1 MTRGERVIAF
11 IERYILTP
19 EGKHVGKPLVL
30 LEFQKR
36 FIKEIYDNP
45 AGTSRAYLSIARK
58 NGKSAIIAAIAL
70 AHIVGPEARQN
81 SQIISGARSREQASL
96 VFKLMQKMIGLS
108 PELRSKSVT
117 RITPSQKMITGIMMN
132 VEYRAI
138 SAEAGT
144 AHGLSPVLAIL
155 DEVGQIKG
163 PTDDFV
169 EAITTSQGA
178 HDNPLLIAISTQ
190 APTDNDLFSRWL
202 DDAEASQSPRVV
214 SHVYAAP
221 EDCDLLDKKAWL
233 AANPAMGEFRSI
245 TDLEDMAAVADR
257 LPSEENSF
265 RWLYL
270 NQRIEATAPFISKK
284 LWDSC
289 DAALLPLKEGA
300 TIYAGLDLSEVN
312 DLTAFVAVTP
322 VTDDLLAPIETAW
335 HVHPTFWLPEVGL
348 REKAKADRVPYDL
361 WHKQGFLE
369 ATPGPTV
376 DYEFVAAFLF
386 DVSQRYD
393 LRRVAF
399 DRWNFRHL
407 KPWLL
412 RAGFTD
418 EQVEG
423 DDAIFEQMGQGFQSM
438 SPALRDLESVF
449 LSGSIVHGGH
459 PVLES
464 CARNAVVQRDPA
476 GNRKLAKNKSRG
488 RIDGM
493 VALAMA
499 MSVAA
504 TWSDG
509 ADEGANMDSYFAS
522 LVGG

>member
-1 MTRGERVIAF
+1 MTRGERVVAF
-11 IERYILTP
+11 IERYCLTP
-19 EGKHVGKPLVL
+19 EGKHVGKPLKL

-36 FIKEIYDNP
+36 FICEIYDNP

-81 SQIISGARSREQASL
+81 SQIISGARSREQAAL

-108 PELRSKSVT
+108 PDLRNKSIT
-117 RITPSQKMITGIMMN
+117 RITPSQKMITGIQMN

-202 DDAEASQSPRVV
+202 DDAAASKSPRVV
-214 SHVYAAP
+214 SHVYTAP
-221 EDCDLLDKKAWL
+221 EDCDLLDRKGWL

-245 TDLEDMAAVADR
+245 ADLEDMAAVADR

-289 DAALLPLKEGA
+289 NAPLLPLEEGA
-300 TIYAGLDLSEVN
+300 TVYAGLDLSEVS

-322 VTDDLLAPIETAW
+322 VTDELLAPVETKW

-348 REKAKADRVPYDL
+348 REKSKADRVPYDL
-361 WHKQGFLE
+361 WHKQGFLQ

-386 DVSQRYD
+386 EASQRYD
-393 LRRVAF
+393 IRKVAF

-412 RAGFTD
+412 RAGFTED
-418 EQVEG
+418 QCEG
-423 DDAIFEQMGQGFQSM
+423 DNAIFEQMGQGFQSM
-438 SPALRDLESVF
+438 SPALRDLESAF
-449 LSGSIVHGGH
+449 LSEAIVHGGH

-476 GNRKLAKNKSRG
+476 GNRKLAKHKSRG

-493 VALAMA
+493 QALAMA
-499 MSVAA
+499 MSVAG
-504 TWSDG
+504 TW
-509 ADEGANMDSYFAS
+509 EGQAVKAEPRIRF
-522 LVGG
+522 L

>member
-1 MTRGERVIAF
+1 MTRGEKVIAF
-11 IERYILTP
+11 IERYCLTP
-19 EGKHVGKPLVL
+19 EGKHVGKPLKL

-36 FIKEIYDNP
+36 FICDVYDNP
-45 AGTSRAYLSIARK
+45 EGTGRAYLSIARK

-108 PELRSKSVT
+108 PELRSKKIT
-117 RITPSQKMITGIMMN
+117 RITPSQKMITGVQMN

-202 DDAEASQSPRVV
+202 DDAESSQSPRIV
-214 SHVYAAP
+214 SHVYSAP
-221 EDCDLLDKKAWL
+221 EDCDLLDREAWK
-233 AANPAMGEFRSI
+233 AANPAMGEFRSVS
-245 TDLEDMAAVADR
+245 DLEDMAATADR

-284 LWDSC
+284 LWDTC
-289 DAALLPLKEGA
+289 AGQLLPLEDGA
-300 TIYAGLDLSEVN
+300 TLYAGLDLSEVN

-322 VTDDLLAPIETAW
+322 VTDELLAPVETAW
-335 HVHPTFWLPEVGL
+335 HVHPTFWLPGVGL

-361 WHKQGFLE
+361 WQKQGFLE
-369 ATPGPTV
+369 ATPGSTV

-386 DVSQRYD
+386 EASQRYD
-393 LRRVAF
+393 IRKIAF

-407 KPWLL
+407 RPWLL
-412 RAGFTD
+412 KAGFTE
-418 EQVEG
+418 EQVDG
-423 DDAIFEQMGQGFQSM
+423 DSAIFEPMGQGYQSM
-438 SPALRDLESVF
+438 SPALRDLESAF
-449 LSGSIVHGGH
+449 LNGSIVHGDH

-464 CARNAVVQRDPA
+464 CARNAVVDRDPA

-499 MSVAA
+499 MSVAG
-504 TWSDG
+504 TWE
-509 ADEGANMDSYFAS
+509 A
-522 LVGG
+522 GGGGPSVYQTRGVLTL

>member
-11 IERYILTP
+11 ISRYCLVP
-19 EGKHVGKPLVL
+19 EGRLVGKPMVL
-30 LEFQKR
+30 MEFQKW
-36 FIKEIYDNP
+36 FIREIYDNP
-45 AGTSRAYLSIARK
+45 VGTSRAYLSVARK
-58 NGKSAIIAAIAL
+58 NGKSALIAAIAL

-81 SQIISGARSREQASL
+81 SQIISGARSREQAAL

-117 RITPSQKMITGIMMN
+117 RITPSQKMVTGVQMN
-132 VEYRAI
+132 VEYKAI

-155 DEVGQIKG
+155 DEVGQVKG
-163 PTDDFV
+163 PTDDFI

-202 DDAEASQSPRVV
+202 DDAEASKDPRIV

-221 EDCDLLDKKAWL
+221 EDCDLLDRAGWQ

-245 TDLEDMAAVADR
+245 TDLEDLAAVADR

-284 LWDSC
+284 IWDSC
-289 DAALLPLKEGA
+289 GGTLLPLEDGA

-312 DLTAFVAVTP
+312 DLTAFVAVSP
-322 VTDDLLAPIETAW
+322 VTDGLLAPINTAW

-348 REKAKADRVPYDL
+348 REKAKADRVEWDI

-369 ATPGPTV
+369 ATPGSTV

-386 DVSQRYD
+386 GMHQRYD
-393 LRRVAF
+393 LRKVAF

-412 RAGFTD
+412 RAGFTE
-418 EQVEG
+418 EQCEG
-423 DDAIFEQMGQGFQSM
+423 DDAIFEQMWQGFRSM
-438 SPALRDLESVF
+438 SPALRDLESAF
-449 LSGSIVHGGH
+449 LSGAIVHGRH

-499 MSVAA
+499 MSVAGTYSNDA
-504 TWSDG
+504 EEPSFWE
-509 ADEGANMDSYFAS
+509 A
-522 LVGG
+522 V

>member
-1 MTRGERVIAF
+1 LTRGEKVIAF
-11 IERYILTP
+11 IERYCLTP

-36 FIKEIYDNP
+36 FIKAIYDNP

-81 SQIISGARSREQASL
+81 SQIISGARSREQAAL

-108 PELRSKSVT
+108 PDLRSKSIT
-117 RITPSQKMITGIMMN
+117 RITPSQKMITGVQMN
-132 VEYRAI
+132 VEYKAI

-202 DDAEASQSPRVV
+202 DDAETSQSPRTV

-221 EDCDLLDKKAWL
+221 EDCDLMDRKAWM
-233 AANPAMGEFRSI
+233 AANPAMGEFRSVA
-245 TDLEDMAAVADR
+245 DLEDMAAVADR

-289 DAALLPLKEGA
+289 NAELLPLEDEA
-300 TIYAGLDLSEVN
+300 TIYAGLDLSEVA

-322 VTDDLLAPIETAW
+322 VTDGLLAPVSTAW
-335 HVHPTFWLPEVGL
+335 HIHPTFWLPELGL
-348 REKAKADRVPYDL
+348 TAKSKADRVPYDV
-361 WHKQGFLE
+361 WEKQGFLKS
-369 ATPGPTV
+369 TPGSTV
-376 DYEFVAAFLF
+376 DYEYVAAFLF
-386 DVSQRYD
+386 ETAQRYD
-393 LRRVAF
+393 LRKVGF
-399 DRWNFRHL
+399 DRWNYKHL
-407 KPWLL
+407 KPCLS
-412 RAGFTD
+412 RAGFKE
-418 EQVEG
+418 EQLEG
-423 DDAIFEQMGQGFQSM
+423 DNAIFEEMGQAFKTM
-438 SPALRDLESVF
+438 SPALRDLESAF
-449 LSGSIVHGGH
+449 LNGAVVHGGH

-464 CARNAVVQRDPA
+464 CARNAVVVRDAA
-476 GNRKLAKNKSRG
+476 GNRMLAKNKSRG

-499 MSVAA
+499 MSVAG
-504 TWSDG
+504 TW
-509 ADEGANMDSYFAS
+509 AEGETAPEPGIRF
-522 LVGG
+522 L

>member
-1 MTRGERVIAF
+1 MTRGEKVIAF
-11 IERYILTP
+11 IERYCPTP
-19 EGKHVGKPLVL
+19 EGRHVGKPLRL
-30 LEFQKR
+30 MDFQKK
-36 FIKEIYDNP
+36 FILAIYDNP
-45 AGTSRAYLSIARK
+45 DGTARAYLSIARK

-70 AHIVGPEARQN
+70 AHTVGPEARQN
-81 SQIISGARSREQASL
+81 SQIISGARSREQAAI

-108 PELRSKSVT
+108 PDLRSKSIT
-117 RITPSQKMITGIMMN
+117 RITPSQKMITGVQMN

-202 DDAEASQSPRVV
+202 DDAEASQSPRIV
-214 SHVYAAP
+214 SHVYTAP
-221 EDCDLLDKKAWL
+221 EDCDLLDQDAWQ
-233 AANPAMGEFRSI
+233 AANPAMGEFRSVA
-245 TDLEDMAAVADR
+245 DLEDMAAVADR

-289 DAALLPLKEGA
+289 DAKLAQLEDGVV
-300 TIYAGLDLSEVN
+300 IYAGLDLSEVS
-312 DLTAFVAVTP
+312 DLTALVMVTP
-322 VTDDLLAPIETAW
+322 VTNALLAPVNTEW

-348 REKAKADRVPYDL
+348 REKSKSDRVTYDI
-361 WHKQGFLE
+361 WCKEGWLE
-369 ATPGPTV
+369 TTPGPTV
-376 DYEFVAAFLF
+376 DYEFVAAYLWE
-386 DVSQRYD
+386 VCNRYD
-393 LRRVAF
+393 VRKIAF
-399 DRWNFRHL
+399 DRWNWRHL
-407 KPWLL
+407 KPWLA
-412 RAGFTD
+412 RAGFS
-418 EQVEG
+418 ESQLKG
-423 DDAIFEQMGQGFQSM
+423 DNAVFDQMGQGFKSM
-438 SPALRDLESVF
+438 SPALRDLESAF
-449 LSGSIVHGGH
+449 LNGAIVHGGH

-476 GNRKLAKNKSRG
+476 GNRKLAKHKSRG

-499 MSVAA
+499 MSVAG
-504 TWSDG
+504 TWESNSDG
-509 ADEGANMDSYFAS
+509 PSVYEDRGI
-522 LVGG
+522 LTL